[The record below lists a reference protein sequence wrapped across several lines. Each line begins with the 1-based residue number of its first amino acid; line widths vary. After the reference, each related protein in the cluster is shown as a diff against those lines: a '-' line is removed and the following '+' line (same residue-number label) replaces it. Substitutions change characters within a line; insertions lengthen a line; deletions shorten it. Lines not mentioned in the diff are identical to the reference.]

1 MNGWLDPA
9 AAGPVLTPL
18 VIFVAEMCVVT
29 IGTTRTIFVSRGMKA
44 PAALLGVFEC
54 SIWLFAVGQVFQNL
68 GNLGCSAAYAGGF
81 SLGNYLGVL
90 LEEKLAVGSVLLR
103 VITRRDAAPLVRD
116 LAAAD
121 YGVTR
126 LDGLGA
132 VGPVQVVLT
141 VVRRRRLGHVVG
153 FVKRFDPG
161 TFYSV
166 DALQSAAAG
175 VFPLRRRRPDAACY
189 PGRSRS
195 DASPAPKDRST
206 SADSTGS
213 CTARLI
219 QRPWRR
225 SRPYRRNNP

>member
-1 MNGWLDPA
+1 MNEWLDPA
-9 AAGPVLTPL
+9 NAGPVLTSL
-18 VIFVAEMCVVT
+18 VIFVAEVCVVA
-29 IGTTRTIFVSRGMKA
+29 IGTTRTIFVARGLKT
-44 PAALLGVFEC
+44 PAALLGLFEC

-103 VITRRDAAPLVRD
+103 VITHRDAAPLVRD

-141 VVRRRRLGHVVG
+141 VVQRRRLGRVIAII
-153 FVKRFDPG
+153 KRFDPN

-175 VFPLRRRRPDAACY
+175 VFPLRRAC
-189 PGRSRS
+189 PRG
-195 DASPAPKDRST
+195 
-206 SADSTGS
+206 
-213 CTARLI
+213 LL
-219 QRPWRR
+219 PW
-225 SRPYRRNNP
+225 PFPF